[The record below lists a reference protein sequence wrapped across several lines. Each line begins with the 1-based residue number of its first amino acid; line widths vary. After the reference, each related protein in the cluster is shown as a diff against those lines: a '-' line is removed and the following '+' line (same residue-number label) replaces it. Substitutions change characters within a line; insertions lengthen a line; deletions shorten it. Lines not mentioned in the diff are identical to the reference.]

1 MAPQSSESQI
11 DEIRQVV
18 LEAARTELAA
28 MSAGI
33 KFWAGWVESADRY
46 ARALSA
52 ELTKIEDDS
61 VPAGEAVARVSD
73 LSRAYLRDLTEL
85 PRSSIRHFTG
95 ELDKIGQPKRRR
107 ARVAR
112 AKD

>member
-1 MAPQSSESQI
+1 VAPQSAEPQI

-28 MSAGI
+28 VSAGI

-46 ARALSA
+46 TQALSA
-52 ELTKIEDDS
+52 ELTKIEDSS
-61 VPAGEAVARVSD
+61 VPSGEAVARVAD
-73 LSRAYLRDLTEL
+73 LSRAYLRELTEL
-85 PRSSIRHFTG
+85 PRMSIRHFTG
-95 ELDKIGQPKRRR
+95 ELDKIGRPKRRR
-107 ARVAR
+107 ARVTR